1 MKKQYIKQVKRELSV
16 TRRAKKE
23 IIRDLEEVFAS
34 ALEHGEN
41 ETQVMERLGSPKDFA
56 ENMEEQIGFDRAGYR
71 NRNKLIQIVC
81 SFATA
86 LMFFVIYIVVKA
98 LQIPKNVIGQAD
110 SMTGIKIEAP
120 FILNSLSIIVIL
132 GIVALIVAIVLTIK
146 YIHTKHYEDKKEK

>member
-16 TRRAKKE
+16 SCQAKKE
-23 IIRDLEEVFAS
+23 IVRDLEEVFAS

-56 ENMEEQIGFDRAGYR
+56 ENMEEQIGFDRVGYR
-71 NRNKLIQIVC
+71 NRKKLIQIVC

-86 LMFFVIYIVVKA
+86 FVFFVIYIVVKT
-98 LQIPKNVIGQAD
+98 LQIPKNAIGQAD

-120 FILNSLSIIVIL
+120 FVLNSISFIVLL
-132 GIVALIVAIVLTIK
+132 GIIALIVAIVLTIK
-146 YIHTKHYEDKKEK
+146 YIYTKHSENRKDK